1 MIKKIEYF
9 LHKVFK
15 NSTHVCCEKILKNL
29 KNEDKKKTLLSTLN
43 TNSLYTLKNDIRFNK
58 ALHASN
64 LIVPDGIGTIVACR
78 LLGLKIKNKIS
89 GSDIF
94 YRLNDMLNKHKNFK
108 CFFFGSTKKTIRLVI
123 KKMKVDYPNI
133 KVTGFLS
140 PPFKDN
146 FNKTETKKMINYI
159 NRHKADI
166 LWIALTQPKQEIWAY
181 ENLNRLNT
189 KFIGSIGAVFDFYSG
204 KIKRAPIFIQN
215 LGLEWLFRIA
225 QDPKR
230 LWKRYLYSNFFFI
243 FRLLPYI
250 IFYRLRILLF
260 KH

>member
-89 GSDIF
+89 LVRANQSSWAKV
-94 YRLNDMLNKHKNFK
+94 YYQKL
-108 CFFFGSTKKTIRLVI
+108 FF
-123 KKMKVDYPNI
+123 
-133 KVTGFLS
+133 
-140 PPFKDN
+140 
-146 FNKTETKKMINYI
+146 
-159 NRHKADI
+159 
-166 LWIALTQPKQEIWAY
+166 
-181 ENLNRLNT
+181 
-189 KFIGSIGAVFDFYSG
+189 
-204 KIKRAPIFIQN
+204 
-215 LGLEWLFRIA
+215 
-225 QDPKR
+225 
-230 LWKRYLYSNFFFI
+230 
-243 FRLLPYI
+243 
-250 IFYRLRILLF
+250 
-260 KH
+260 